1 MSNECGWVNGFSLF
15 FDLGARGDMWSVIE
29 GERGK
34 EVQLHMHYWRLAVV
48 LWEYWVWVRAYEIEK
63 RRCEW

>member
-29 GERGK
+29 GERGAIACA
-34 EVQLHMHYWRLAVV
+34 LLASCGRFVGV
-48 LWEYWVWVRAYEIEK
+48 LGLGSCV
-63 RRCEW
+63 